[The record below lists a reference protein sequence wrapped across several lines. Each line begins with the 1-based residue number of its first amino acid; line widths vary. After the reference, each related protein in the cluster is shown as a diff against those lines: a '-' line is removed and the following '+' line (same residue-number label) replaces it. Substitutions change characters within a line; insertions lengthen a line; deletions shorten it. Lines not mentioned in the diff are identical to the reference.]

1 MLADGVYTIYSVGD
15 PTQRIAPGGNSP
27 YEGNTLWLWEQEE
40 GASADAPLLR
50 FKQNG
55 NGTYQ
60 ITTKQD
66 PSFAFDSASGTP
78 VTSATAAGKA
88 SQQWTVDKRA
98 DGTFTLESGGKYLS
112 SDADTR
118 TQVKLSDTP
127 KPWKIEALAASIK
140 VNLKASVVRTGDSI
154 PAAVTGTDAQG
165 EPIDASQVT
174 WKSSDPSV
182 AAVKDGFVRAKKAG
196 SVTLTASFGGQTATA
211 ELAVLQ
217 SAKDYPGAYRVD
229 SVLFEGFLLEPSAD
243 NVSAGTPLYLWNTGT
258 TAARIWVFTDAGDG
272 YVFWQP
278 RANLGLALDGSGAN
292 PTLRNR
298 ADSDAQKWQVV
309 KGDDGS
315 ILLKNKK
322 SGKYVGTDGDANQKI
337 AVMTEKS
344 ASSAAWRLT
353 ALKATL
359 TLELDRKNVQVGKAA
374 QATITAKDVDGS
386 ALAADVTLT
395 SDDEKVAVID
405 GTTVKAVAEGHANIS
420 ATAEVN
426 GEEVASNEMR
436 LTVTKEAPKFTGL
449 EWYKDAATPE
459 VNREPSRSAFVPFAD
474 AAQAAAAKKS
484 ALDKVGDSSSPFYQS
499 LTKGKWDFA
508 LVKNPEAADAAD
520 AAGWLDEKL
529 PADQAKNFQKES
541 VPQTWE
547 TYRNADGT
555 FKYFDEPIYTNSI
568 YPWGNNAGNGPENYV
583 DPQAP
588 LTYNPVGYYRTE
600 FETPK
605 NWDGRN
611 TFISFQ
617 GVASAYYVYVNGEA
631 VGYSTDSL
639 SAHDFN
645 ITPYLKPAGQKN
657 TLSVKVFR
665 WSIGSYLENQD
676 GIQIAG
682 IIRDVYL
689 YSKDAKAEIRDFF
702 VKTKFADR
710 TSKNSDVTLSVDVD
724 VRNLTDKVLKD
735 GYTVDVKLADASGKQ
750 VGKDTISYDQL
761 TALKGA
767 TGDRLETAQAKDA
780 ETKANLGDRKTAT
793 IEVKNPKKWFSDTP
807 NLYMV
812 TLELKDASGKV
823 VEAEAQHVGFRE
835 IYKVDVNEAGQEQMQ
850 ITGEKIIFRG
860 VNRVETDM
868 KTGRSVSDQDVIDD
882 LKLMKQ
888 HNVNAVRT
896 AHYPSKQI
904 LYDLCDELGI
914 YVYAEANVES
924 HYGAY
929 TKTDGS
935 AVIPGGDARWVAPVV
950 DRNHNNLE
958 INKNYPSVIGWSY
971 ANEATYTKLPLDDT
985 YCFWP
990 VSQNTLARDPS
1001 RLRMYERENT
1011 YYHAYNKAKGADP
1024 WSNDVRKNNIV
1035 DVYATQYWTQA
1046 QEEAYAKDA
1055 RNQLPYFQQEYQHA
1069 MGQAFGSF
1077 DQHWELYKTY
1087 PNLQGG
1093 FVWDW
1098 VDQTVVTTRKNADG
1112 SLRTF
1117 WGYGGDWIDTVSN
1130 ANAFCGN
1137 GVLYADRTPTAKAVQ
1152 MRYTHQ
1158 QVNFSTADDLK
1169 QALAKGSIAIKVEN
1183 EYENTAL
1190 SAFDITWQLIKDDK
1204 EIKSGTLAMDTPAV
1218 SDGGSTAA
1226 TSFGTE
1232 TVKID
1237 LPKVAARAGDVYL
1250 LNITVK
1256 NKDSKAA
1263 AWSTSQ
1269 QKYNDI
1275 VAYQQFDLT
1284 PDTGDRAPLR
1294 YARMDKFSDVK
1305 SEGDVTTISGVTAE
1319 DKKFSLKLN
1328 TKTGVIT
1335 EYTVDGKVVME
1346 KGPVPSF
1353 WRAENYND
1361 AQPVK
1366 YPTELY
1372 NADDA
1377 MELNTPATVTEDK
1390 NGKHIRVDL
1399 DVKLPVDA
1407 KQTMSYDI
1415 YADGEIVVS
1424 TSFTPKSDFAP
1435 GTSGQYAL
1443 PRVGT
1448 RMTLAAGLENLD
1460 YFGRGPQENYIDRNT
1475 STNVG
1480 RYQSTVTG
1488 EFQSKYL
1495 KPQENG
1501 NHTDLRWVA
1510 VTNDAG
1516 DGIMLTSESGKLSS
1530 SALHAKAE
1538 AINPVKS
1545 EKPYDNQTIRHS
1557 TEVPMDKQT
1566 YLTADVIQRGV
1577 SDTGFFSHIPLEG
1590 NYPTTRK
1597 NADGTYNTYAQTFR
1611 IQPVSKATDK
1621 VAEGKRGFVA
1631 VEGVDESEL
1640 EAKVDEL
1647 AHESL
1652 QKAEFTTESWDA
1664 YAAALA
1670 AAKDLLEDS
1679 GATQEQIDE
1688 ALANLVAARAGL
1700 VKAGEPG
1707 PEPDPNPEPEPSPK
1721 PEPEPSP
1728 KPGNTTDG
1736 KKPAGSQVGLKG
1748 GKKGVLPKT
1757 GDDVV
1762 VQVAGAAVAAAAA
1775 IGAGVALKR
1784 RRS

>member
-1 MLADGVYTIYSVGD
+1 M
-15 PTQRIAPGGNSP
+15 N
-27 YEGNTLWLWEQEE
+27 
-40 GASADAPLLR
+40 
-50 FKQNG
+50 
-55 NGTYQ
+55 
-60 ITTKQD
+60 
-66 PSFAFDSASGTP
+66 
-78 VTSATAAGKA
+78 AG
-88 SQQWTVDKRA
+88 
-98 DGTFTLESGGKYLS
+98 Y
-112 SDADTR
+112 
-118 TQVKLSDTP
+118 
-127 KPWKIEALAASIK
+127 
-140 VNLKASVVRTGDSI
+140 
-154 PAAVTGTDAQG
+154 
-165 EPIDASQVT
+165 
-174 WKSSDPSV
+174 
-182 AAVKDGFVRAKKAG
+182 
-196 SVTLTASFGGQTATA
+196 
-211 ELAVLQ
+211 
-217 SAKDYPGAYRVD
+217 
-229 SVLFEGFLLEPSAD
+229 LLEPSAD
-243 NVSAGTPLYLWNTGT
+243 ALTAGTPLYLWNTGT
-258 TAARIWVFTDAGDG
+258 TKARVWCFTDAGDG
-272 YVFWQP
+272 LVYWQP
-278 RANLGLALDGSGAN
+278 KANLELAVDGSGAN
-292 PTLRNR
+292 PALQKRT
-298 ADSDAQKWQVV
+298 DSDALKWEIV
-309 KGDDGS
+309 KTDDGAV
-315 ILLKNKK
+315 LLKNKQ
-322 SGKYVGTDGDANQKI
+322 SGKYVTTEQDGHQNV
-337 AVMTEKS
+337 AVMGSKDAKS
-344 ASSAAWRLT
+344 APWKLT
-353 ALKATL
+353 ALHATVQL
-359 TLELDRKNVQVGKAA
+359 SLDRMNVQVGKTATA
-374 QATITAKDVDGS
+374 SVTVHDVDTSVITPKVTIESSDPAVAEVADTTITAKKEGTATITAK
-386 ALAADVTLT
+386 T
-395 SDDEKVAVID
+395 VA
-405 GTTVKAVAEGHANIS
+405 
-420 ATAEVN
+420 N
-426 GEEVASNEMR
+426 GEEITSNEMR
-436 LTVTKEAPKFTGL
+436 LTVTKDAPKFTGL

-459 VNREPSRSAFVPFAD
+459 VNREPSHAAFVPFQD
-474 AAQAAAAKKS
+474 AKTAAAAAKS
-484 ALDKVGDSSSPFYQS
+484 ALDKTDDSSSDYYQL

-508 LVKNPEAADAAD
+508 LVKNPAAADTAD
-520 AAGWLDEKL
+520 ASGWLDEKL
-529 PADQAKNFQKES
+529 PEGEAKNFQKES
-541 VPQTWE
+541 IPQTWE

-568 YPWGNNAGNGPENYV
+568 YPWGSNAGNGPENYV

-617 GVASAYYVYVNGEA
+617 GVASAYYVYVNGQP

-682 IIRDVYL
+682 IVRDVYL

-710 TSKNSDVTLSVDVD
+710 TSKNSDVTMSVDVD
-724 VRNLTDKVLKD
+724 VRNLTDKAITD
-735 GYTVDVKLADASGKQ
+735 GYAVDVKLADASGKQ
-750 VGKDTISYDQL
+750 VGATTLAYDQL

-793 IEVKNPKKWFSDTP
+793 IEVKNLKKWFPDTP

-823 VEAEAQHVGFRE
+823 IEAEAKHVGFRE
-835 IYKVDVNEAGQEQMQ
+835 IYKVNANDAGQEQMQ

-929 TKTDGS
+929 AKNDGR

-990 VSQNTLARDPS
+990 VSQNILARDPS

-1011 YYHAYNKAKGADP
+1011 YFHAYNKAAGADP
-1024 WSNDVRKNNIV
+1024 WSVDVRSKNIV

-1046 QEEAYAKDA
+1046 QEEAYAKDT

-1077 DQHWELYKTY
+1077 DQHWELYKKY

-1098 VDQTVVTTRKNADG
+1098 VDQTIVTTRKTASG
-1112 SLRTF
+1112 TRTF

-1158 QVNFSTADDLK
+1158 QVNFSTTDDLK
-1169 QALAKGSIAIKVEN
+1169 QALAKGSIAIKVDN

-1204 EIKSGTLAMDTPAV
+1204 EIKSGTLKLDTPAV
-1218 SDGGSTAA
+1218 ADGGSTAA
-1226 TSFGTE
+1226 TNFGTQ
-1232 TVKID
+1232 TVNVE
-1237 LPKVAARAGDVYL
+1237 LPRVTAKAGDTYL

-1256 NKDSKAA
+1256 NKASKVA

-1269 QKYNDI
+1269 QKYNDV
-1275 VAYQQFDLT
+1275 VAYQQFDVT
-1284 PDTGDRAPLR
+1284 PDAGARAALR
-1294 YARMDKFSDVK
+1294 YATMEEFSGVK
-1305 SEGDVTTISGVTAE
+1305 TEGDVTTISGVTAE

-1353 WRAENYND
+1353 WRAQNYND

-1366 YPTELY
+1366 YPTSLY

-1377 MELNTPATVTEDK
+1377 MELNTPAKVVEDK

-1407 KQTMSYDI
+1407 AQTMSYDI
-1415 YADGEIVVS
+1415 YGDGEIVVN
-1424 TSFTPKSDFAP
+1424 TSFTPRSDFAP

-1460 YFGRGPQENYIDRNT
+1460 YYGRGPQENYIDRNT

-1480 RYQSTVTG
+1480 RYQSTVTK

-1501 NHTDLRWVA
+1501 NHTDLRWVS

-1545 EKPYDNQTIRHS
+1545 EKPYDSQTIRHS
-1557 TEVPMDKQT
+1557 TEVPMDKRT

-1577 SDTGFFSHIPLEG
+1577 SDTGFFNQIPLEG

-1621 VAEGKRGFVA
+1621 VAEGKRGFTA
-1631 VEGVDESEL
+1631 VEGVDTTQLDAAIKDAEALKEGDYTPESWKPFA
-1640 EAKVDEL
+1640 EALADAKDVRANEKSSQKKVDAAVEAL
-1647 AHESL
+1647 A
-1652 QKAEFTTESWDA
+1652 KAKTGLKKAGEVKPETEVVTISGKGVKDGA
-1664 YAAALA
+1664 LTLTEGASEKLTAEVKGGSGADGAALTWKSSNEAVVKVDADGTVHAVAPGTADVTA
-1670 AAKDLLEDS
+1670 ATAS
-1679 GATQEQIDE
+1679 GAT
-1688 ALANLVAARAGL
+1688 ATVRVTV
-1700 VKAGEPG
+1700 VKKGSEVPG
-1707 PEPDPNPEPEPSPK
+1707 GQGGQGGQTKPGQDQKPTPK
-1721 PEPEPSP
+1721 PTPAPGQ
-1728 KPGNTTDG
+1728 KPGADTG
-1736 KKPAGSQVGLKG
+1736 KGEAPKGSKGSKG
-1748 GKKGVLPKT
+1748 GRALPRT
-1757 GDDVV
+1757 GDDSFALI
-1762 VQVAGAAVAAAAA
+1762 AGVAATGVVLV
-1775 IGAGVALKR
+1775 GAGVVASKR
-1784 RRS
+1784 RGGSARK